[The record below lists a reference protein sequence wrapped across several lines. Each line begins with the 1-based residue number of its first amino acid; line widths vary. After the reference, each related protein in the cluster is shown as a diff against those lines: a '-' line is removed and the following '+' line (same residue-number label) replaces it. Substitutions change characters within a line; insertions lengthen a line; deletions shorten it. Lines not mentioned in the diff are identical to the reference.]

1 MYPSTSSSYSLDI
14 IIKSTEALTIGN
26 HKSVGKNVFVTVS
39 MENQGWTNQL
49 QTRLCNEGLKPEWNE
64 KLIMDM
70 PTNTKFIILE
80 VRYKKRSSD
89 KLIGIAKVPTSDF
102 SGNNMPLNFQYC
114 LCYRL
119 RDRNGEPNGIINF
132 SVTVNGGLDNYQ
144 RNERNQLY
152 RETTEIQG
160 FNNRENY
167 NRPKPWLGT
176 SLLGDR
182 RKSTSTVV
190 GVPAACYSSCHA

>member
-1 MYPSTSSSYSLDI
+1 MYPSTSSYSLDI
-14 IIKSTEALTIGN
+14 IIKSAEALTIGN
-26 HKSVGKNVFVTVS
+26 HKPVGKNVFVTVS
-39 MENQGWTNQL
+39 TENQGYSNQL
-49 QTRLCNEGLKPEWNE
+49 QTRLCSEGLKPEWNE

-70 PTNTKFIILE
+70 PTNTKFILLE
-80 VRYKKRSSD
+80 VRYKKRSSV

-102 SGNNMPLNFQYC
+102 TGDKMPLNYQYC

-132 SVTVNGGLDNYQ
+132 SVTVKGDLDSYQ
-144 RNERNQLY
+144 RNERNQIY

-160 FNNRENY
+160 FNYRQNY
-167 NRPKPWLGT
+167 NRPKPWLRT

-190 GVPAACYSSCHA
+190 GVPAAWYNSCHA